1 MITSGKEKERAQRLR
16 LIARQYCD
24 GEYNKIE
31 YRRRRRELLEQCVA
45 RDHEPAARPEEPVAP
60 EQRRSRSMAST
71 TCAPRA
77 LRWPSSRFGHPS
89 KGAATP
95 ATFQTLQ
102 NLITPSVD

>member
-60 EQRRSRSMAST
+60 EQRRSRSMAVQRDWTAYVMVSV
-71 TCAPRA
+71 
-77 LRWPSSRFGHPS
+77 
-89 KGAATP
+89 
-95 ATFQTLQ
+95 TLVVVGVMGY
-102 NLITPSVD
+102 LLLVMM

>member
-60 EQRRSRSMAST
+60 EQRRSRSMAVQRDWTAYVMVSV
-71 TCAPRA
+71 
-77 LRWPSSRFGHPS
+77 
-89 KGAATP
+89 
-95 ATFQTLQ
+95 TL
-102 NLITPSVD
+102 LVVGVMGYLLLVMM